1 MRRGKLEKK
10 ERHNN
15 ALILQEER
23 AKRTDQEQLQRLDEM
38 FGKGKG
44 AKKERARLDIE
55 SKGKK

>member
-23 AKRTDQEQLQRLDEM
+23 AKRTDQEQLKRLDKM

-44 AKKERARLDIE
+44 AKKERTRLAARIK
-55 SKGKK
+55 KGK